1 MGEGGEMLRQLSS
14 SVIWEGTE
22 TGPQQGDMLCLP
34 ALSTVSLGGAAL
46 GGEWLGNSIHRK
58 LRECQ
63 Q

>member
-1 MGEGGEMLRQLSS
+1 MLRQLSS

>member
-34 ALSTVSLGGAAL
+34 ALSTVSLGGRPW
-46 GGEWLGNSIHRK
+46 EGNGWAI
-58 LRECQ
+58 Q
-63 Q
+63 FIGN